1 MILTNKTYND
11 FIKWIKINNINNDF
25 SKKSESEKL
34 SLICDFLFFEKNIV
48 VDAMPILSKTNEE
61 IINIDEI
68 DNQIYDKIIWL
79 GNGWIMPMKNDN
91 YEFVKEDMKNDFNT
105 KNEALIFIINLINDY
120 LNNLSE

>member
-1 MILTNKTYND
+1 
-11 FIKWIKINNINNDF
+11 
-25 SKKSESEKL
+25 
-34 SLICDFLFFEKNIV
+34 
-48 VDAMPILSKTNEE
+48 MPILSKTNEE